1 MATCKEC
8 FHCSACH
15 EMYLLAVSQEDDF
28 FERHDA
34 ETCEDFIDEADVVEV
49 KKRYHEGDV
58 CIYPCY
64 SDGSSKSRAVVQIT
78 KILSEEK
85 GIAQIKFL
93 KVVVDDTGNGF
104 FDYLY
109 RTGKTMNASFKYLK
123 NITPLSYEKKGEQN
137 G

>member
-1 MATCKEC
+1 MARYIDANKLIHRLKEVTQRKGIGAAIASIIIQLIES
-8 FHCSACH
+8 FPA
-15 EMYLLAVSQEDDF
+15 
-28 FERHDA
+28 
-34 ETCEDFIDEADVVEV
+34 ADVVEV
-49 KKRYHEGDV
+49 KKHYHEGDV

-64 SDGSSKSRAVVQIT
+64 TDSSSKSRAVVQIT

-85 GIAQIKFL
+85 GIAEIKFL